1 MFYSETLLSKTGPL
15 ARVWLSANLERKL
28 SKTHILQSNI
38 QTSVG
43 AIVGQDQAPM
53 ALRLSGQLLLGVV
66 RIYSRKTRYLY
77 EDCNE
82 ALMKI
87 KMAFRPGNVDLPTGT
102 TAHSAAQLTLPDV
115 ITELDLL
122 MPDPSSLLA
131 DLGDLNLDGG
141 SQSISRRRDIMID
154 DSTFLHESQIET
166 GRAADPRLDMEDSV
180 LQLEDD
186 LGLDIGEPLQVEDKR
201 PSRSSNVKERNL
213 LEEDEDISI
222 EMGRD
227 RAPSRGMS
235 EDFTRDDFQL
245 DVTMGGTT
253 PKARPRGRSE
263 QPLQLDEDLNLRGDD
278 FGANQTL
285 DWQAGVGE
293 EISAILGPQ
302 QHDIT
307 AASLGLDSLEDFR
320 IPDHGDG
327 KGQNRDSMSPLSSV
341 RSSMEREL
349 EAEIRPKAGMLDMT
363 FVDDAREGSKEPE
376 EVAVAAKPSAPRKR
390 FLVEDAVT
398 EIKSK
403 QIKAQQ
409 EDRSKILKE
418 PSFLPRDAGVL
429 ALVTMQRTGGFASS
443 IFYPKNIHPD
453 LAGLLSPEFVKRMAA
468 AKRKRGEEQ
477 AAEGGDGAGKESP
490 AKRIQLDLGDD
501 SMLEAGMA
509 AAEAAAAEAKQRDD
523 EDDDNHG
530 DDSGELL
537 DFGERDA
544 PVVDDDTF
552 MLAGDETLR
561 AGFHIDDVG
570 INGPSSHDEGD
581 ILPGIREPT
590 STCPLSQQTI
600 AAVHLLRSEFSAAA
614 DVTGSPSGAQ
624 QRRQSAALNR
634 EQRKFQD
641 LLPPATTSRVDATK
655 MFFEV
660 LVLATKDA
668 VKVKQEK
675 GFGGDIF
682 IAPKMGLWGKWAEE
696 KDEQQ
701 IAEEEQ
707 TRKEAEESKAAEEQK
722 KRRAADIPIR
732 SARVELQSSKEGIV
746 A

>member
-28 SKTHILQSNI
+28 SKTNILQTNI

-66 RIYSRKTRYLY
+66 RIYSRKARYLY
-77 EDCNE
+77 EDCSE
-82 ALMKI
+82 ALVKI
-87 KMAFRPGNVDLPTGT
+87 KMAFRPGNVDLQTGT

-141 SQSISRRRDIMID
+141 SQPISRRRDIMID
-154 DSTFLHESQIET
+154 DSTFLNESQIET
-166 GRAADPRLDMEDSV
+166 GRAADSRLDMEDSV

-201 PSRSSNVKERNL
+201 PLRVKERNL
-213 LEEDEDISI
+213 LEEDDDISI

-227 RAPSRGMS
+227 RPPSRGIS

-245 DVTMGGTT
+245 DVTMSGAT
-253 PKARPRGRSE
+253 PKARPQDKSE
-263 QPLQLDEDLNLRGDD
+263 QPLQLDEDLNLGGDDD
-278 FGANQTL
+278 FGANQSL
-285 DWQAGVGE
+285 DWQAGIGE
-293 EISAILGPQ
+293 EISAILGPHEQ
-302 QHDIT
+302 DIN
-307 AASLGLDSLEDFR
+307 AASLGLECLEGLR

-327 KGQNRDSMSPLSSV
+327 NGKNRDSMSPLSSV
-341 RSSMEREL
+341 RSSVEREL
-349 EAEIRPKAGMLDMT
+349 EAEIRPKGTGVLDMT

-376 EVAVAAKPSAPRKR
+376 EVVVAAKPSAPRKR
-390 FLVEDAVT
+390 FLVEDTVT
-398 EIKSK
+398 EIKAK

-409 EDRSKILKE
+409 EDRSSILKE

-443 IFYPKNIHPD
+443 VFYPKNIHPD

-468 AKRKRGEEQ
+468 AKRKREEEQ
-477 AAEGGDGAGKESP
+477 TAEGEDGTGKESP

-501 SMLEAGMA
+501 SMFNEGIV

-523 EDDDNHG
+523 DDDDHQG

-537 DFGERDA
+537 DFGGRD
-544 PVVDDDTF
+544 VQMVDDDTF

-561 AGFHIDDVG
+561 PGERAGSHVIDGAGVNGTSFHG
-570 INGPSSHDEGD
+570 ESD
-581 ILPGIREPT
+581 ILPGIHEPV
-590 STCPLSQQTI
+590 STGPLSQQTI

-614 DVTGSPSGAQ
+614 DVTSSPSGTQ
-624 QRRQSAALNR
+624 QRRHSAALNR

-675 GFGGDIF
+675 GFGGDIL
-682 IAPKMGLWGKWAEE
+682 IAPKKGLWGKWAEE

-732 SARVELQSSKEGIV
+732 NARVEV
-746 A
+746 